1 MLTDEQRQVLD
12 ARMSFAAANLKKMSD
27 AREKRDMHQQKGR
40 LQAKAGD
47 ARFIAGCMLYW
58 AEGSKKRNPVVFV
71 NSDPEMMMFFV
82 DFLRDYYRVQNAEIT
97 LSITAHV
104 TSEISLEQTV
114 NFWLECLALDSS
126 CLRKNTMRR
135 GNPDGKLKYG
145 IAVSPFTAPTL
156 FKEFLERFRNLPDST
171 VLCGFSSEFFWPIRL
186 GVRPG
191 DSQSPNGGSS
201 PPWATVHRSGV
212 GAPGV
217 MLASGHSPAGCYCFR
232 FLIFDLPL
240 FCN

>member
-1 MLTDEQRQVLD
+1 MKPRPAEKEESRRLREQGLSVNEIAKMLKVSKSSVSVWVRDHVLTDEQRQVLN

-27 AREKRDMHQQKGR
+27 AREKRDTHQQKGR

-58 AEGSKKRNPVVFV
+58 AEGSKKRNSVVFV

-82 DFLRDYYRVQNAEIT
+82 DFLRDYYGVQNAEIT

-104 TSEISLEQTV
+104 TSEMSLEQTV

-126 CLRKNTMRR
+126 CLRKNTVRR

-145 IAVSPFTAPTL
+145 IA
-156 FKEFLERFRNLPDST
+156 
-171 VLCGFSSEFFWPIRL
+171 RL
-186 GVRPG
+186 
-191 DSQSPNGGSS
+191 
-201 PPWATVHRSGV
+201 AVHRTDIVQGIFGAIQEFV
-212 GAPGV
+212 G
-217 MLASGHSPAGCYCFR
+217 
-232 FLIFDLPL
+232 FDRPVWIQ
-240 FCN
+240 